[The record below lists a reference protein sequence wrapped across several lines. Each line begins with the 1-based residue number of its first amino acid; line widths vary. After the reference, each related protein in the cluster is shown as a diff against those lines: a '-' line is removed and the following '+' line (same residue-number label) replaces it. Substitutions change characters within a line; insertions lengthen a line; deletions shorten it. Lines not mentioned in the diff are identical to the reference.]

1 MNQLDFTGRHAIVTG
16 GAKGIGYATA
26 ERLLASGA
34 GVTLWDIDEPR
45 LAQAAETL
53 GATFAAGD
61 ARGGGAAGSATGA
74 REVHSITVDVADAG
88 AVASAL
94 EATLDASPVI
104 DIMIANA
111 GVSGIIKNAW
121 DYSLEEWNHLIR
133 QDLTSV
139 FLSCRAVVPQMVA
152 RGYGRIVVVASIAG
166 LEGAPTNAAY
176 AAAKAGAI
184 GYTKALGKEL
194 AKTGVIANCLAPS
207 AIDTELLGGVTQE
220 YLDTV
225 VLSKMPIGR
234 LGRPEEAAALIC
246 WLASE
251 DCSFCAGAV
260 FDLSGGRAVY

>member
-53 GATFAAGD
+53 GAI
-61 ARGGGAAGSATGA
+61 GGADGG
-74 REVHSITVDVADAG
+74 EVHSLTVDVADAG
-88 AVASAL
+88 AVASAM

>member
-1 MNQLDFTGRHAIVTG
+1 M
-16 GAKGIGYATA
+16 
-26 ERLLASGA
+26 
-34 GVTLWDIDEPR
+34 
-45 LAQAAETL
+45 
-53 GATFAAGD
+53 
-61 ARGGGAAGSATGA
+61 
-74 REVHSITVDVADAG
+74 
-88 AVASAL
+88 

-104 DIMIANA
+104 DIMIVNA
-111 GVSGIIKNAW
+111 GISGIIKNAW

-133 QDLTSV
+133 LNLTSV

-152 RGYGRIVVVASIAG
+152 RGYGRIVVVSSIAG

-176 AAAKAGAI
+176 TAAKAGAI

-220 YLDTV
+220 YLDKV

-234 LGRPEEAAALIC
+234 LGRAEEAAALIC

>member
-53 GATFAAGD
+53 GAK
-61 ARGGGAAGSATGA
+61 GGAAGA
-74 REVHSITVDVADAG
+74 EVHSIAVDVSDAG

-94 EATLDASPVI
+94 EATLDATPVI

-133 QDLTSV
+133 HDLTSV

-176 AAAKAGAI
+176 TAAKAGAI

-194 AKTGVIANCLAPS
+194 ANTGVIANCLAPS

-220 YLDTV
+220 YLDKV

-234 LGRPEEAAALIC
+234 LGRPEEAAALIA

>member
-1 MNQLDFTGRHAIVTG
+1 MNRLDFTGRHAIVTG

-34 GVTLWDIDEPR
+34 GITLWDIDEPR
-45 LAQAAETL
+45 LTQATETL
-53 GATFAAGD
+53 GAKGGD
-61 ARGGGAAGSATGA
+61 VYGIA
-74 REVHSITVDVADAG
+74 VDVSDAG
-88 AVASAL
+88 AIASAM

-111 GVSGIIKNAW
+111 GISGIIKNAW
-121 DYSLEEWNHLIR
+121 DYSLEEWNHLVR
-133 QDLTSV
+133 HDMTSV
-139 FLSCRAVVPQMVA
+139 FLSCRAMVPQMLA
-152 RGYGRIVVVASIAG
+152 RGYGRIVVVSSIAG

-194 AKTGVIANCLAPS
+194 AKTGVIVNCLAPS
-207 AIDTELLGGVTQE
+207 GIETEMLAGVTQE

-234 LGRPEEAAALIC
+234 FGQPEEAAALIA